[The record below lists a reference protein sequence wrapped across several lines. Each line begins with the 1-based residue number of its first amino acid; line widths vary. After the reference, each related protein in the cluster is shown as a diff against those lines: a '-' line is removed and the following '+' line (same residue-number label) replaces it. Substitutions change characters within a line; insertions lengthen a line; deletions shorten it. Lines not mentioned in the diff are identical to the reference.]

1 MTPGLS
7 CAGGRAADTAVGGDE
22 LPSWR
27 PSRAMRSERD
37 VGVEKRDVPPVIRFR
52 NDALDQVPAEHR
64 HAHQRLAALGGIDGV
79 PEGSLVSRTVRP
91 CVLLGFGTP

>member
-1 MTPGLS
+1 MPAAVRPTPQS
-7 CAGGRAADTAVGGDE
+7 AVTE

-27 PSRAMRSERD
+27 PSRAMRSALD
-37 VGVEKRDVPPVIRFR
+37 VGVEKRDVPLVIRFR

-79 PEGSLVSRTVRP
+79 PGRVAGEQDGAAVRP
-91 CVLLGFGTP
+91 AGFGTP